1 MRKETIMNTP
11 KAALIMGSDSDFP
24 KVKGCVEKLKAFGI
38 EVDVNVISAH
48 RTPDA
53 AAEFSKNAEA
63 NGIDVIICAAG
74 MAAHLGGV
82 MAAHTIL
89 PVIGIPIKSTFEGM
103 DALLATVQMPPGI
116 PVATVGIDNGT
127 NAAILAAQIMSLKYD
142 YLKDKLRAEKQRMA
156 EGVMKKNE
164 RIKAEAAEI

>member
-1 MRKETIMNTP
+1 MNTP
-11 KAALIMGSDSDFP
+11 KAALMMGSDSDFP
-24 KVKGCVEKLKAFGI
+24 KLKGCVEKLKTFGI

-53 AAEFSKNAEA
+53 AAEFAKHAEE

-82 MAAHTIL
+82 IAAHTIL
-89 PVIGIPIKSTFEGM
+89 PVIGIPIKSTLEGM

-127 NAAILAAQIMSLKYD
+127 NAAILAAQMMSLKYSS
-142 YLKDKLRAEKQRMA
+142 LKDALRAEKQRMVD
-156 EGVMKKNE
+156 GVMKKNE
-164 RIKAEAAEI
+164 KIKELVKEI

>member
-1 MRKETIMNTP
+1 MSKP
-11 KAALIMGSDSDFP
+11 KVALIMGSDSDFDRL
-24 KVKGCVEKLKAFGI
+24 KSCVTKLKEFDI
-38 EVDVNVISAH
+38 EADVNVISAH

-53 AAEFSKNAEA
+53 AAEFAKNAER
-63 NGIDVIICAAG
+63 NGIEVIICAAG

-82 MAAHTIL
+82 IAAHTIV
-89 PVIGIPIKSTFEGM
+89 PVIGIPIKSTLGGM

-127 NAAILAAQIMSLKYD
+127 NAAILAAQILAVKYD
-142 YLKDKLRAEKQRMA
+142 YLKDALKDAKKKMV

-164 RIKAEAAEI
+164 NIKKLAAEL

>member
-1 MRKETIMNTP
+1 MNTP

-24 KVKGCVEKLKAFGI
+24 KLKGCVEKLKTFGI

-53 AAEFSKNAEA
+53 AAEFAKHAEE

-82 MAAHTIL
+82 IAAHTIL
-89 PVIGIPIKSTFEGM
+89 PVIGIPIKSTLEGM

-116 PVATVGIDNGT
+116 PVATVGIDNGA
-127 NAAILAAQIMSLKYD
+127 NAAILAAQMMSLKYSS
-142 YLKDKLRAEKQRMA
+142 LKDALRAEKQRMVD
-156 EGVMKKNE
+156 GVMKKNE
-164 RIKAEAAEI
+164 KIKELVKEI